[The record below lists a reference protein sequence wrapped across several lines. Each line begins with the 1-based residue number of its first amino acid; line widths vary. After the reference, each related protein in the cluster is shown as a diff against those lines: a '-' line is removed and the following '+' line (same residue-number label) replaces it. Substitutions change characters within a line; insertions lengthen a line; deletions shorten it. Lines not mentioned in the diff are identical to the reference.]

1 MIVVS
6 GRLSARAKD
15 VKDAAVSPSPW
26 RRRRMFWDGLVLLVA
41 GGGDGGR
48 VIVIVRLEGK
58 SDWVGGL
65 AGMVGAAS

>member
-1 MIVVS
+1 ML
-6 GRLSARAKD
+6 GL
-15 VKDAAVSPSPW
+15 
-26 RRRRMFWDGLVLLVA
+26 GLVLLVA

-65 AGMVGAAS
+65 VGMVGAVS